1 MKIKKGDT
9 ILVTAG
15 KDKGKKAKVLK
26 ALPKAEKLLVEGVNI
41 IKKHQKARRQ
51 GEKGEIIK
59 RPAPID
65 SSNVKIVCPK
75 CSKASR
81 VGYIVSE
88 NSKKKEA
95 KSRICKKCNQEI

>member
-26 ALPKAEKLLVEGVNI
+26 ALPKSKKLLVEGVNI
-41 IKKHQKARRQ
+41 IKKHQKARKQ

-65 SSNVKIVCPK
+65 SSNVKIICPK
-75 CSKASR
+75 CNKASR
-81 VGYIVSE
+81 IGYIISE
-88 NSKKKEA
+88 GSKNKKS

>member
-9 ILVTAG
+9 ILVTEG
-15 KDKGKKAKVLK
+15 KDKGKKSKVLK
-26 ALPKAEKLLVEGVNI
+26 ALPKDGKLLIEGVNI
-41 IKKHQKARRQ
+41 IKKHQKARKQ
-51 GEKGEIIK
+51 GGKGEIIK

-65 SSNVKIVCPK
+65 SSNVKIICPK
-75 CSKASR
+75 CNKASR

-88 NSKKKEA
+88 NSKKKGT

>member
-26 ALPKAEKLLVEGVNI
+26 ALPKDGKLLIESVNI
-41 IKKHQKARRQ
+41 IKKHQKARKQ

-59 RPAPID
+59 KPAPID
-65 SSNVKIVCPK
+65 ASNVKIVCPK

-88 NSKKKEA
+88 NSKKKET